1 MPAITTAPSTT
12 VSTAART
19 APRPNTPRRARTPEA
34 MACGVD
40 LSEPHRQD
48 ATGHEVV
55 EHDECRRVHP
65 AHGLHHEHCHCRQQY
80 EHKQRAD
87 GTAYSEGTRLCGR
100 NVATGNG
107 RRAHVALADLHA
119 HKEQDERQHERDMW
133 DMGEGEIHGRRNLA
147 SAPSHKLR
155 GSSRLRP
162 IVMRRPRQSQYARY
176 WG

>member
-12 VSTAART
+12 VSTAVRM
-19 APRPNTPRRARTPEA
+19 RRAPVRPDAHARPEPWPA
-34 MACGVD
+34 GVD

-65 AHGLHHEHCHCRQQY
+65 AQGLHHEHCHCRQQY

-100 NVATGNG
+100 NVATANG

-119 HKEQDERQHERDMW
+119 HKEQGERQQERDMW
-133 DMGEGEIHGRRNLA
+133 DMGEGEIHGRRN
-147 SAPSHKLR
+147 R
-155 GSSRLRP
+155 SST
-162 IVMRRPRQSQYARY
+162 
-176 WG
+176 